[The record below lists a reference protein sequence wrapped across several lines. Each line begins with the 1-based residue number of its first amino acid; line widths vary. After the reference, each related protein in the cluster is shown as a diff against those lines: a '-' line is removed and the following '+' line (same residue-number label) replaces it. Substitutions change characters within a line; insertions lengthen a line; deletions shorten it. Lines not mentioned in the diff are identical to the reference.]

1 MPQRRSA
8 STAEKNSIPADSGD
22 NGTCSANLLF
32 VIYRYFL
39 TMLINIRLRPFQ
51 PAAVYV
57 GF

>member
-8 STAEKNSIPADSGD
+8 STTEKNSIPADTGD
-22 NGTCSANLLF
+22 DGTRSANPLF

-51 PAAVYV
+51 PATAYV